1 MVGSAPK
8 GWGGMV
14 LAAGGGLLDG
24 WGGMVNRWRATLQ
37 QGSNPTQPP
46 YTAADT
52 MPTHGGPGRFDT
64 VAGLLAA
71 TPPQL
76 RLLDSS
82 LPDDAERAAVRS
94 CCAGTLASCIA
105 QLDAAIAPHA
115 VRMMDG
121 RLPTSD
127 AFRGD
132 DHDLSKLKALKTVAT
147 MVLQDG
153 PMLYREACA
162 SLVHAR
168 STFFSDLNAAL
179 DADVV
184 DSAFRFKSPSW
195 LAKRAGH
202 ELLARVPLVRVP
214 LASYGAEGG
223 VRESLLM
230 PIIPALSDAELL
242 EHIDLIMEL
251 REAREAAA
259 QQRGAPFD
267 ATKYR
272 RLISALPA
280 SVRVPVEFII
290 VKAAGEDAA
299 RDLGIMVSD
308 AHVRRFDGACADGG
322 PLEMALREGEISLMA
337 DLAKRANDVS
347 AWSA

>member
-1 MVGSAPK
+1 
-8 GWGGMV
+8 MV

-24 WGGMVNRWRATLQ
+24 WGGMVNRWSGRTAHVTT
-37 QGSNPTQPP
+37 GFEPSTQPP

-71 TPPQL
+71 TPPRL

-94 CCAGTLASCIA
+94 CCTGTLASCVA

-179 DADVV
+179 DADVF

-223 VRESLLM
+223 VRW
-230 PIIPALSDAELL
+230 
-242 EHIDLIMEL
+242 
-251 REAREAAA
+251 RRRRWR
-259 QQRGAPFD
+259 QRRRRRRRPFQ
-267 ATKYR
+267 R
-272 RLISALPA
+272 R
-280 SVRVPVEFII
+280 
-290 VKAAGEDAA
+290 
-299 RDLGIMVSD
+299 
-308 AHVRRFDGACADGG
+308 
-322 PLEMALREGEISLMA
+322 
-337 DLAKRANDVS
+337 
-347 AWSA
+347 

>member
-1 MVGSAPK
+1 
-8 GWGGMV
+8 
-14 LAAGGGLLDG
+14 
-24 WGGMVNRWRATLQ
+24 
-37 QGSNPTQPP
+37 
-46 YTAADT
+46 

-168 STFFSDLNAAL
+168 STFFCLSIQIA
-179 DADVV
+179 VV
-184 DSAFRFKSPSW
+184 A
-195 LAKRAGH
+195 
-202 ELLARVPLVRVP
+202 
-214 LASYGAEGG
+214 
-223 VRESLLM
+223 
-230 PIIPALSDAELL
+230 
-242 EHIDLIMEL
+242 
-251 REAREAAA
+251 REAR
-259 QQRGAPFD
+259 GA
-267 ATKYR
+267 
-272 RLISALPA
+272 
-280 SVRVPVEFII
+280 
-290 VKAAGEDAA
+290 
-299 RDLGIMVSD
+299 
-308 AHVRRFDGACADGG
+308 
-322 PLEMALREGEISLMA
+322 
-337 DLAKRANDVS
+337 
-347 AWSA
+347 

>member
-1 MVGSAPK
+1 MVSPK

-24 WGGMVNRWRATLQ
+24 WGGMVNRWSGRTAHVTT
-37 QGSNPTQPP
+37 GFEPSTQPP

-52 MPTHGGPGRFDT
+52 MPTHSGRFDT

-71 TPPQL
+71 TPPRL

-184 DSAFRFKSPSW
+184 DSAFFIQI
-195 LAKRAGH
+195 AVVA
-202 ELLARVPLVRVP
+202 
-214 LASYGAEGG
+214 
-223 VRESLLM
+223 
-230 PIIPALSDAELL
+230 
-242 EHIDLIMEL
+242 
-251 REAREAAA
+251 REAR
-259 QQRGAPFD
+259 GA
-267 ATKYR
+267 
-272 RLISALPA
+272 
-280 SVRVPVEFII
+280 
-290 VKAAGEDAA
+290 
-299 RDLGIMVSD
+299 
-308 AHVRRFDGACADGG
+308 
-322 PLEMALREGEISLMA
+322 
-337 DLAKRANDVS
+337 
-347 AWSA
+347 

>member
-1 MVGSAPK
+1 
-8 GWGGMV
+8 MV

-24 WGGMVNRWRATLQ
+24 WGGMVNRWSGHLTT
-37 QGSNPTQPP
+37 GFEPSTQPP
-46 YTAADT
+46 YTAAAT
-52 MPTHGGPGRFDT
+52 MPTHEGRFNT

-71 TPPQL
+71 TPPRL

-179 DADVV
+179 DADVF
-184 DSAFRFKSPSW
+184 DSAFRFRAPSP
-195 LAKRAGH
+195 RADCIARTRAARPDGLTRR
-202 ELLARVPLVRVP
+202 LLYARVVGWGVGGYGPAGQRRRPVRVGG
-214 LASYGAEGG
+214 YG
-223 VRESLLM
+223 
-230 PIIPALSDAELL
+230 
-242 EHIDLIMEL
+242 
-251 REAREAAA
+251 
-259 QQRGAPFD
+259 RGARAPTLPYHTPQKVRTQRQSLRGVVEPHVT
-267 ATKYR
+267 AT
-272 RLISALPA
+272 
-280 SVRVPVEFII
+280 
-290 VKAAGEDAA
+290 AGSTP
-299 RDLGIMVSD
+299 R
-308 AHVRRFDGACADGG
+308 
-322 PLEMALREGEISLMA
+322 
-337 DLAKRANDVS
+337 
-347 AWSA
+347 

>member
-1 MVGSAPK
+1 
-8 GWGGMV
+8 
-14 LAAGGGLLDG
+14 
-24 WGGMVNRWRATLQ
+24 
-37 QGSNPTQPP
+37 
-46 YTAADT
+46 
-52 MPTHGGPGRFDT
+52 
-64 VAGLLAA
+64 
-71 TPPQL
+71 
-76 RLLDSS
+76 
-82 LPDDAERAAVRS
+82 
-94 CCAGTLASCIA
+94 
-105 QLDAAIAPHA
+105 
-115 VRMMDG
+115 MMDG

-202 ELLARVPLVRVP
+202 ELLACVPLVRVP

-251 REAREAAA
+251 QVARREAR
-259 QQRGAPFD
+259 
-267 ATKYR
+267 
-272 RLISALPA
+272 
-280 SVRVPVEFII
+280 
-290 VKAAGEDAA
+290 
-299 RDLGIMVSD
+299 
-308 AHVRRFDGACADGG
+308 AH
-322 PLEMALREGEISLMA
+322 
-337 DLAKRANDVS
+337 
-347 AWSA
+347 

>member
-1 MVGSAPK
+1 MERYGAVTPK

-24 WGGMVNRWRATLQ
+24 WGGMVNRWSGHVTT
-37 QGSNPTQPP
+37 GFEPSTQPP

-94 CCAGTLASCIA
+94 CCTGTLASCVA

-153 PMLYREACA
+153 PKLYREACA

-179 DADVV
+179 DA
-184 DSAFRFKSPSW
+184 
-195 LAKRAGH
+195 
-202 ELLARVPLVRVP
+202 
-214 LASYGAEGG
+214 
-223 VRESLLM
+223 M
-230 PIIPALSDAELL
+230 
-242 EHIDLIMEL
+242 LIL
-251 REAREAAA
+251 
-259 QQRGAPFD
+259 PFD
-267 ATKYR
+267 SNRRRGSRSARGMSYWRAYR
-272 RLISALPA
+272 SCACLWPA
-280 SVRVPVEFII
+280 M
-290 VKAAGEDAA
+290 A
-299 RDLGIMVSD
+299 RKTTT
-308 AHVRRFDGACADGG
+308 A
-322 PLEMALREGEISLMA
+322 
-337 DLAKRANDVS
+337 
-347 AWSA
+347 